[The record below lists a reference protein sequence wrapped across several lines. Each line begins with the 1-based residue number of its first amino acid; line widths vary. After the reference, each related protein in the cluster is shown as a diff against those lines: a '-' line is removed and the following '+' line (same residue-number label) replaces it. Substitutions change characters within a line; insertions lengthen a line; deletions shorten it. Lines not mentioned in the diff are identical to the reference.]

1 MIEIKDLLHNK
12 YNTLVTFISLTM
24 LQTKIKTIFICTQ
37 MHLKDCLWLNHN
49 TAVHG
54 TAFACLT
61 ICLAPYHH
69 WSLSHQHWLSAR
81 LPNLTPHIA
90 RRLRRCGGA
99 GGVAAPIQAS
109 LIIIILVFCDINKL
123 YKKHYTNLIIKLG

>member
-1 MIEIKDLLHNK
+1 MIEIKNLLHNK

-24 LQTKIKTIFICTQ
+24 LQTRIKTIFIYTL

-69 WSLSHQHWLSAR
+69 WSLLTDTGSPLTSHSQQAR
-81 LPNLTPHIA
+81 MVWGSTHTDITNYYL
-90 RRLRRCGGA
+90 
-99 GGVAAPIQAS
+99 
-109 LIIIILVFCDINKL
+109 LVFCDI
-123 YKKHYTNLIIKLG
+123 KKIIKETSYKLK